1 MAKTKSEWKEV
12 LKDSDTVHVD
22 HYNFVV
28 KEKDT
33 RITELEAENQRLKST
48 LEGIESVRQMQ
59 VRNIEKLQTE
69 QAELLDTCKALLQ
82 TILYAE
88 PGAFK
93 NGVVDPNSHID
104 EGEVLTGRLIE
115 QAAAMLKRI
124 R

>member
-1 MAKTKSEWKEV
+1 MGTYEDYQSIADSKVNSQTKA
-12 LKDSDTVHVD
+12 LHA
-22 HYNFVV
+22 
-28 KEKDT
+28 
-33 RITELEAENQRLKST
+33 RISELEAEIERLKST

-69 QAELLDTCKALLQ
+69 QTELLDTCKALLL

-115 QAAAMLKRI
+115 QTAAMLKRHDDE
-124 R
+124 